1 VPVASILAELT
12 ELMTGVVGDHG
23 LYALFVLMFLEALL
37 PVPASEAIVMYGG
50 AIAAGAFAA
59 QDVVLLGTTIEHGLP
74 AYLAVASAGTIGYTL
89 GAIAGWAIGLYGGR
103 PYLERHGR
111 WLRLD
116 AAKLDRA
123 EAWFDRW
130 GDWAVFFGRIA
141 PVMRSFVSIPAGI
154 LEAPFLRYVLL
165 TVTGVGIWCFGF
177 VAAGYFAGSNWEHVD
192 ERLGVIDYVVAALL
206 AAGVVYL
213 VWRARRRRRAAVEPG

>member
-1 VPVASILAELT
+1 
-12 ELMTGVVGDHG
+12 
-23 LYALFVLMFLEALL
+23 VLMFAEALL

-74 AYLAVASAGTIGYTL
+74 AYLLVASAGTIGYTL
-89 GAIAGWAIGLYGGR
+89 GAIVGWAIGLYGGR

-130 GDWAVFFGRIA
+130 GDWAVFLGRIA
-141 PVMRSFVSIPAGI
+141 PVMRSFVSIPAGV
-154 LEAPFLRYVLL
+154 LEAPFARYVVL
-165 TVTGVGIWCFGF
+165 TVAGVGIWCFAF
-177 VAAGYFAGSNWEHVD
+177 VGAGYAAGRNWERLD
-192 ERLGVIDYVVAALL
+192 EQLGVVDYVVGALL
-206 AAGVVYL
+206 VIGLGYL
-213 VWRARRRRRAAVEPG
+213 VWRLRRRRAPAECR